1 MNKCPQNPMLT
12 VRQGAVSAIFAR
24 HVAADTNRS
33 RARCSDPRRSGWLL
47 CGGAGGGAQ
56 TYMERD
62 IVAQVA
68 WLTQQAAKYGYANL
82 QELFA
87 GAPDA
92 YNALAATWRR
102 LHPSPLAA

>member
-1 MNKCPQNPMLT
+1 L
-12 VRQGAVSAIFAR
+12 V
-24 HVAADTNRS
+24 
-33 RARCSDPRRSGWLL
+33 
-47 CGGAGGGAQ
+47 CGGASGDAQ
-56 TYMERD
+56 AYMKRD

-68 WLTQQAAKYGYANL
+68 WLTQQAAQYGYADL